1 MRTTWCV
8 IIFLAALFQGTAS
21 YSDQDLQFSAS
32 SMNQPPYNQY
42 QVLVL
47 LLQDG
52 HQQQQVAAAP
62 GQSAGPEYSVPLTY
76 PYPAAPKTRSPAN
89 NWHTLVFGNH
99 QSTAPSAA
107 YLHENILSGNSVNA
121 LFAPTGPALNE
132 HEYPPVHPPRPSFP
146 AHLSTIQNQHPHGD
160 DYWKGLQGD
169 RADCPTISS
178 CPARYGC
185 YIQQKPGTR
194 CSYCKCKP
202 RPSRSAGEHK

>member
-1 MRTTWCV
+1 MCLNCSVFHRARSLIHLCATTT
-8 IIFLAALFQGTAS
+8 LRRALRIA
-21 YSDQDLQFSAS
+21 
-32 SMNQPPYNQY
+32 
-42 QVLVL
+42 
-47 LLQDG
+47 
-52 HQQQQVAAAP
+52 
-62 GQSAGPEYSVPLTY
+62 
-76 PYPAAPKTRSPAN
+76 
-89 NWHTLVFGNH
+89 
-99 QSTAPSAA
+99 AA

-194 CSYCKCKP
+194 CSYCKCKREFLYTP
-202 RPSRSAGEHK
+202 TYCLRFIIGLVPNDTEGLTCVGLKAILLQGKKPTFIKYIRFSFLFSSYKCKGKKRFLD